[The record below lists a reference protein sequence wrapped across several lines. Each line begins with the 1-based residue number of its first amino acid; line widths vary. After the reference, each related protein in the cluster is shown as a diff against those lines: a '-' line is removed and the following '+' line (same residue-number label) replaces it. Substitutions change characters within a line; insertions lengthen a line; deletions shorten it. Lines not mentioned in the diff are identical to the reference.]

1 MLRSLLKKDIK
12 LIFTNKTNFALLL
25 VLPIMLILVFGF
37 ALDNYMSGNYNTFDD
52 GKVLYY
58 EEDPSE
64 EMQSKFAEIS
74 QLIAQKT
81 GVIFEEINNYEE
93 AKRKVE
99 KSEAFAVVKITGDH
113 FYYFRSSFNEPE
125 GGEIVRSLFSELS
138 TSLSETDVYVTH
150 VTLDV
155 DRPDS
160 KVYYTFSGL
169 ALAIMMMASIIAGSY
184 SKDRMSDTF
193 DRIALSKAGK
203 LKMAISKSIA
213 GIICGVI
220 QVTVAL
226 TVATLVFGIEWK
238 NNFGYILLVHLA
250 LILFSTSIG
259 SLIGMIS
266 KNASMSQT
274 AVLLIAMLSGY
285 LGGSITPV
293 YLLENMPVVKYIVKV
308 SPIYWTSQS
317 LSNLYNGIVNDKTR
331 NCLIVLLALS
341 ILFLTLSVKLSTKT
355 AKDTGTDAR
364 QKNMQGGT
372 EL

>member
-12 LIFTNKTNFALLL
+12 LIFMNKSNVAFLL

-37 ALDNYMSGNYNTFDD
+37 AMNNYMSGDYNTFDD

-58 EEDPSE
+58 ENDPSE
-64 EMQSKFAEIS
+64 EMQSKFVEIAE
-74 QLIAQKT
+74 LITQKT
-81 GVIFEEINNYEE
+81 GVIFEQTDNYKE
-93 AKRKVE
+93 AKKKVE
-99 KSEAFAVVKITGDH
+99 KSEAFAVIKINRNN

-138 TSLSETDVYVTH
+138 TGSSEADVYVTN

-155 DRPDS
+155 ERPDS

-203 LKMAISKSIA
+203 LKMAISKCIT

-250 LILFSTSIG
+250 LTLFSTSIG
-259 SLIGMIS
+259 SLIGRIS

-274 AVLLIAMLSGY
+274 AVLLVAMLSGY

-331 NCLIVLLALS
+331 NCLLVLLALS
-341 ILFLTLSVKLSTKT
+341 ILFFALSLKLSTKI
-355 AKDTGTDAR
+355 AKDTGIDVR
-364 QKNMQGGT
+364 QKRMQGGA
-372 EL
+372 ES